1 MEQSNALAALS
12 ALSHATRLSVFRLLV
27 TTGLDG
33 LPAGDIAQAVDVRSN
48 TLSNHLALLAT
59 AGLVR
64 ASRDGRIIRYAANY
78 QTMQELLGY
87 LIQDCCNGDASICA
101 PLGDVL
107 AACASCPPA
116 KHAPLQPQ
124 NAHMG

>member
-27 TTGLDG
+27 TTGPDG

-64 ASRDGRIIRYAANY
+64 SSRDGRIIRYAANY

-107 AACASCPPA
+107 AACTSCPPA